1 MPAKI
6 SLCWLL
12 LFWLPVSFAL
22 PSTDIPKPSVREV
35 TSGDIAGWGMSLLVV
50 LGIFFLCI
58 WGVRKL
64 SGLTINGT
72 QKMRLLGGLSLG
84 MREKIILLQ
93 VGKKQ
98 LVLGVTPGRIET
110 LLVLEGEDCLLKE
123 ESLPATGETGF
134 TQRLMQAVNARPEHS
149 RSGAPDA

>member
-1 MPAKI
+1 MPVKTN
-6 SLCWLL
+6 LFCFV
-12 LFWLPVSFAL
+12 LFWLPVGAAL
-22 PSTDIPKPSVREV
+22 PGTDIPKPSAREV

-50 LGIFFLCI
+50 LGVFFLCL

-84 MREKIILLQ
+84 MREKVILLQ

-98 LVLGVTPGRIET
+98 LILGVTPGRIET
-110 LLVLEGEDCLLKE
+110 LLVLEGEDCLLRE
-123 ESLPATGETGF
+123 ESLSVTGETGF
-134 TQRLMQAVNARPEHS
+134 TQRLMQALNARPEHS
-149 RSGAPDA
+149 RSGSPDA